1 MIETGI
7 RKLDEILGGGL
18 LPGSS
23 TAFLGSIERDNII
36 FMHQIVQ
43 NLLRKGWRVLLV
55 EFRQSIDVLIEELKH
70 YGIQYDEFISSDR
83 LLILDG
89 FSNLYGPISR
99 KGPNVIPNPL
109 DLGITSAIIR
119 DTAIK
124 GKYDLLV
131 IDDLTSQY
139 ALQSDKKLYIRAV
152 IKLINS
158 IKSAGISVFGA
169 ILEDVFEK
177 SEFAMSLIPWDYIF
191 EVSNGF
197 ISIKRTLQPVRVLFS
212 RMPYGKSEDGIQL
225 VWESYESLEA
235 IKRNLILDEEGN
247 LWFQG
252 ERIQL
257 IGEDSEASLI
267 EFTYRYLGHREG
279 KRFLYLWGRYEFR
292 GVGKAYRNFQNSLK
306 EALEYFSKATK
317 ASGGGILEPI
327 ELRDDFVVIR
337 GKNLF
342 PLKKGSQ
349 HPLHVNYAGEIA
361 QLISEFTGE
370 EWEGDEVKCQA
381 TGSDYC
387 EFVFRKK
394 RNRNHSSE

>member
-7 RKLDEILGGGL
+7 RRLDEILGGGL
-18 LPGSS
+18 FPGSS
-23 TAFLGSIERDNII
+23 TAFLGSVERDNII

-43 NLLRKGWRVLLV
+43 NLLRKGYRVLLV
-55 EFRQSIDVLIEELKH
+55 EFRQPMEVLTAEFKH
-70 YGIQYDEFISSDR
+70 YGIQYDEFTSSGR

-89 FSNLYGPISR
+89 FSNLYGPTS
-99 KGPNVIPNPL
+99 KQGPNVIPNPL

-119 DTAIK
+119 DTVIK

-139 ALQSDKKLYIRAV
+139 ALQSDKKLYIRAI

-158 IKSAGISVFGA
+158 IKNAGISVFGA
-169 ILEDVFEK
+169 VLGDVFEK
-177 SEFAMSLIPWDYIF
+177 SELAMSLLPWDYIF

-197 ISIKRTLQPVRVLFS
+197 ISIKRTIQPIRVPFA
-212 RMPYGKSEDGIQL
+212 RMPYVKSDDGIQL
-225 VWESYESLEA
+225 AWESYEDLET
-235 IKRNLILDEEGN
+235 IKRNLTLDEEGN
-247 LWFQG
+247 LWFEG

-257 IGEDSEASLI
+257 IGEESEASLM
-267 EFTYRYLGHREG
+267 EFAYRYLGPKEG

-292 GVGKAYRNFQNSLK
+292 GVGKAYRNFHRSLRD
-306 EALEYFSKATK
+306 ALDYFSKATK

-327 ELRDDFVVIR
+327 ELRDDFIVIR

-349 HPLHVNYAGEIA
+349 YPLHVNYAGEIA

-370 EWEGDEVKCQA
+370 EWEGDEVKCQV
-381 TGSDYC
+381 TGAEYC

-394 RNRNHSSE
+394 SDVNRSSE

>member
-7 RKLDEILGGGL
+7 RRLDEILGGGL

-23 TAFLGSIERDNII
+23 TAFLGSVERDNII

-43 NLLRKGWRVLLV
+43 NLLRKGYRVLLV
-55 EFRQSIDVLIEELKH
+55 EFRQPMEVLTAELKH
-70 YGIQYDEFISSDR
+70 YGIQYDEFTSSGR

-89 FSNLYGPISR
+89 FSNLYGPTS
-99 KGPNVIPNPL
+99 KQGPNVIPNPL

-139 ALQSDKKLYIRAV
+139 ALQSDKKLYIRAI

-158 IKSAGISVFGA
+158 IKNAGISVFGA
-169 ILEDVFEK
+169 VLGDVFEK
-177 SEFAMSLIPWDYIF
+177 SELAMSLLPWDYIF

-197 ISIKRTLQPVRVLFS
+197 ISIKRTIQPIRVPFA
-212 RMPYGKSEDGIQL
+212 RMPYVKSEDGIQL
-225 VWESYESLEA
+225 AWESYEDLET
-235 IKRNLILDEEGN
+235 IKRNLTLDEEGN
-247 LWFQG
+247 LWFEG

-257 IGEDSEASLI
+257 IGEESEASLI
-267 EFTYRYLGHREG
+267 EFAYRYLGPKEG

-292 GVGKAYRNFQNSLK
+292 GVGKAYRNFHRSLRD
-306 EALEYFSKATK
+306 ALDYFSKATK

-327 ELRDDFVVIR
+327 ELRDDFIVIR

-349 HPLHVNYAGEIA
+349 YPLHVNYAGEIA

-381 TGSDYC
+381 TGAEYC

-394 RNRNHSSE
+394 STGNRSSE